1 MNELSEL
8 ISGIKNGGKIV
19 LEQGREYHV
28 YKEDGVPFARS
39 GKGEASSAAAVCLFG
54 KKNVVIDGSGSA
66 IKIHGNLTA
75 FALIGCQ
82 NVQLKNV
89 TADYVDDEGEQK
101 PEKDDETKE
110 TVAAAACVVDCK
122 NVQLSSVRLR
132 YFKGCGFYVA
142 QSEKVRLC
150 KSECV
155 VKDGAA
161 TDGSGYFRF
170 DDCKKEVVLDECVLR
185 GGGASG
191 DFVGVRGNDK
201 CNLVV
206 KNSYAFDNAGRGVYY
221 AAAGKAFVRENT
233 FSKTGGAAL
242 CARDCKESGA
252 PYVKKIVFANNV
264 AIGCGNAYEE
274 KYAVAYFPTDS
285 AGCENC
291 PSLKDGKSACEGKK
305 TVGKLLLKENHFF
318 NPEDEEH
325 RIYLAGVKKA
335 VFKNN
340 SFDRPYKI
348 DRANVRKLTEKDD
361 VAAEKCQ

>member
-28 YKEDGVPFARS
+28 YEADGVPFTLS
-39 GKGEASSAAAVCLFG
+39 GKGEASAAAAVCLIG
-54 KKNVVIDGSGSA
+54 KKNVVIDGAGSA

-75 FALIGCQ
+75 FALIGCK

-89 TADYVDDEGEQK
+89 TADYVYDDEEKPVREGEK
-101 PEKDDETKE
+101 KSAL
-110 TVAAAACVVDCK
+110 AAAACVVGCNKTD
-122 NVQLSSVRLR
+122 LSSVRLR
-132 YFKGCGFYVA
+132 YFKGCGFYVEA
-142 QSEKVRLC
+142 SRKVRLY

-155 VKDGAA
+155 VKDGAS

-170 DDCKKEVVLDECVLR
+170 DDCKKKVVLDECVLR
-185 GGGASG
+185 GGGAPG

-206 KNSYAFDNAGRGVYY
+206 KNSYAFENAGRGVYY

-264 AIGCGNAYEE
+264 VIGCGNAYEE

-291 PSLKDGKSACEGKK
+291 PSLKEGKTACAGKK